1 MHVPWAEVFGDVHR
15 AINRLLDKQEIG
27 SRCPQRDIDLERAIK
42 LSFLL
47 LNLIWRKPPSASG
60 AKAAMMQ
67 WICRRR
73 LDMACRRD
81 FVGLIRDYERDV
93 LVAKEL
99 EPIPAGRKSDEGRVR
114 RASDLMS
121 RCKFGKARK
130 EMLNNGLA
138 NKDDP

>member
-1 MHVPWAEVFGDVHR
+1 
-15 AINRLLDKQEIG
+15 
-27 SRCPQRDIDLERAIK
+27 
-42 LSFLL
+42 
-47 LNLIWRKPPSASG
+47 
-60 AKAAMMQ
+60 MMQ

-121 RCKFGKARK
+121 RCKFDKARK